1 MLLDLFQSAIM
12 ELCKACKSVY
22 GENLITVAVFGSVG
36 RGTPSTVSD
45 IDLLVISRNLPPGRI
60 NRVEQFTAVEG
71 MVSLVLH
78 SLREKGIYTS
88 LSPVLKTPEEVQAGS
103 LLFLDMVNDA
113 DILYDRDDYFRNF
126 LEQFSERLKKLG
138 ARKIYMRGR
147 WHWLL
152 KPDYRQGE
160 VFEI

>member
-1 MLLDLFQSAIM
+1 MLLDLFRLAIT
-12 ELCKACKSVY
+12 ELCEACKSVY

-36 RGTPSTVSD
+36 RGTPSTTSD

-71 MVSLVLH
+71 TVSVLLD
-78 SLREKGIYTS
+78 SLKKQGIYPS

-103 LLFLDMVNDA
+103 LLFLDMVDDA
-113 DILYDRDDYFRNF
+113 VILYDRDHYFSNF
-126 LEQFSERLKKLG
+126 LEEFSSRLKKLG

>member
-1 MLLDLFQSAIM
+1 MAVR
-12 ELCKACKSVY
+12 ELCRACKSVY
-22 GENLITVAVFGSVG
+22 GDNLVTVAVFGSVG

-45 IDLLVISRNLPPGRI
+45 IDLLVISRNLPSGRI
-60 NRVEQFTAVEG
+60 NRVEQFSAVEG
-71 MVSLVLH
+71 MVSLLLH

-88 LSPVLKTPEEVQAGS
+88 LSPVLKTPAEVQAGS

-113 DILYDRDDYFRNF
+113 VILYDRDNFFNNF
-126 LEQFSERLKKLG
+126 LEAFSSRLQKLG